1 MALQIV
7 LPIEIRPTASNDGY
21 VITDANGVEHFFYYE
36 NGKLAYDGNCV
47 PLFTP
52 GRNMADFLNL
62 MFDDAVLVELLE
74 HTLITHELQM
84 RVYKEKNRFV
94 RIEVCVNH
102 STVLTLYEYW
112 NIFSKAHEKAVGV
125 KPYFQ
130 YKDIKP
136 DSYEELN

>member
-112 NIFSKAHEKAVGV
+112 NIFSKAHR
-125 KPYFQ
+125 F
-130 YKDIKP
+130 
-136 DSYEELN
+136 S

>member
-21 VITDANGVEHFFYYE
+21 VITDASGVEHFFYYE
-36 NGKLAYDGNCV
+36 NGRLTYDGNCV
-47 PLFTP
+47 PMFT
-52 GRNMADFLNL
+52 RTKSIADFVNSLL
-62 MFDDAVLVELLE
+62 DDDILVQLLE

-102 STVLTLYEYW
+102 STVLTLLEFW
-112 NIFSKAHEKAVGV
+112 NIFSIAHEKAVGV
-125 KPYFQ
+125 KPYFK
-130 YKDIKP
+130 YEDIKP
-136 DSYEELN
+136 DSYEDIR